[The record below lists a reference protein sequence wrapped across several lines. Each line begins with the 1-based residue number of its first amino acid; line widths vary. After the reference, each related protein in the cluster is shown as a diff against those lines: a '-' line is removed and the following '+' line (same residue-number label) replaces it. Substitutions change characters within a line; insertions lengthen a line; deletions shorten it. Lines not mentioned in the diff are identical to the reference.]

1 MTSLTE
7 GAFLRG
13 NISKAEYI
21 EDIVIEEYKNNPLIE
36 GFPKRMDK
44 SELLDGL
51 FRTPYYN
58 SDYRKIDLEDRLE
71 LIDQIY
77 DEFMQPLPSH
87 IAIHRAIYSMIR
99 RGYKGRNPLNPSYTR
114 QFAIGHEKIWK
125 AGLDDKGRNLAGIS
139 PTSSTFSLVGLSG
152 MGKTK
157 SVENILLQYPQVII
171 HEEYKGEPFI
181 RTQLVW
187 LKIECPSSK
196 SLKSLCNNF
205 YLAIDNVLGTKYYDQ
220 YSRQK
225 EDSFDKLRAQMSHV
239 ASLVNLGV
247 LVIDEIQRVNK
258 GTSGGE
264 NRMIEFIAE
273 LTNTF
278 GVPIIIV
285 GTFKAMY
292 LYKKSLANIRRAIP
306 VTYAEH
312 IIDRMENNQQWDL
325 FLGSLWNLQYTKN
338 KTELNKQLSDA
349 FYYET
354 QGVLD
359 ISVKLYMHVQSHAII
374 KGGDEQ
380 ITPEMIRDVARR
392 SLQLLQPLFDKFRR
406 GETTATEEEF
416 EDIKPKWLE
425 LNDYLK
431 QANHRIE
438 VIGMLSKEHKR
449 ALQQKDE
456 ELIITNLIDHA
467 VLNGIEPFKAE
478 QLANSVY
485 HASQGMADLDTLKV
499 TLNKHLIEI
508 NLLRDQKNSVSSL
521 PKQRSTKKIKP
532 VLDPKDIRSIVL
544 EGEKV
549 GKTIEEALLEAG
561 YIKPYDEFILNN

>member
-1 MTSLTE
+1 MTEQTT

-13 NISKAEYI
+13 YACTAEYRDD
-21 EDIVIEEYKNNPLIE
+21 EVIEEYKNNPLIE
-36 GFPKRMDK
+36 AFPKRIDK
-44 SELLDGL
+44 SELLERI

-58 SDYRKIDLEDRLE
+58 NNHRKLDLEDRLE

-87 IAIHRAIYSMIR
+87 IDLHRAIYSMIR
-99 RGYKGRNPLNPSYTR
+99 RGYKGRNPLSPSFTR

-125 AGLDDKGRNLAGIS
+125 AGIDSEGRNLAGIS

-152 MGKTK
+152 MGKTR
-157 SVENILLQYPQVII
+157 SVENILLQYPQVIR
-171 HEEYKGEPFI
+171 HEIYKSEPFI

-205 YLAIDNVLGTKYYDQ
+205 YMAIDRILGTNYYAQ
-220 YSRQK
+220 YSRSR
-225 EDSFDKLRAQMSHV
+225 EDTFDKLAATMSHV
-239 ASLVNLGV
+239 ASLVNLGL

-306 VTYAEH
+306 VTYMEH
-312 IIDRMENNQQWDL
+312 IIDRMDNKQQWNL
-325 FLGSLWNLQYTKN
+325 FLGSLWNLQYI
-338 KTELNKQLSDA
+338 KTETKLTKELSDTMY
-349 FYYET
+349 FET

-359 ISVKLYMHVQSHAII
+359 ITVKLYMHIQSHAII
-374 KGGDEQ
+374 KGGDER
-380 ITPEMIRDVARR
+380 ITPAMIREVARK

-406 GETTATEEEF
+406 GDTSTTEEEF

-431 QANHRIE
+431 QADHRVE
-438 VIGMLSKEHKR
+438 VTGALSNEHKR

-456 ELIITNLIDHA
+456 QKIIKKLFDHA
-467 VLNGIEPFKAE
+467 VQNGLEPLKAE
-478 QLANSVY
+478 QATNSVY
-485 HASQGMADLDTLKV
+485 QASQGMGNLNALME
-499 TLNKHLIEI
+499 TLNKQVDESKAVVE
-508 NLLRDQKNSVSSL
+508 QKKNISSL
-521 PKQRSTKKIKP
+521 PKQRATKKIKP
-532 VLDPKDIRSIVL
+532 MLHPKDIRSIVL
-544 EGEKV
+544 EGEKA
-549 GKTIEEALLEAG
+549 GKTIDEALKEAG
-561 YIKPYDEFILNN
+561 YIKPYDEFI

>member
-1 MTSLTE
+1 MTWQIA

-13 NISKAEYI
+13 YACSAEYRDD
-21 EDIVIEEYKNNPLIE
+21 EVIEEYKNNPLIE
-36 GFPKRMDK
+36 AFPKRLTK
-44 SELLDGL
+44 SELLERI
-51 FRTPYYN
+51 FRTPYYIIN
-58 SDYRKIDLEDRLE
+58 HRNLDLEDRLE

-87 IAIHRAIYSMIR
+87 IDLHRAIYSMIR
-99 RGYKGRNPLNPSYTR
+99 RGYKGRNPLSPSYTR

-125 AGLDDKGRNLAGIS
+125 AGLDAEGRNLAGIS

-152 MGKTK
+152 MGKTR
-157 SVENILLQYPQVII
+157 SVENILLQYPQVIS
-171 HEEYKGEPFI
+171 HETYKDEPFI
-181 RTQLVW
+181 RTQVVW

-205 YLAIDNVLGTKYYDQ
+205 YMGIDRILGTNYYAQ
-220 YSRQK
+220 YSRSR
-225 EDSFDKLRAQMSHV
+225 EDTFDKLAATMSHV

-258 GTSGGE
+258 GASGGE

-306 VTYAEH
+306 VTYMEH
-312 IIDRMENNQQWDL
+312 IIDRMDNQQQWNL
-325 FLGSLWNLQYTKN
+325 FLGSLWNLQYTKAET
-338 KTELNKQLSDA
+338 KLTKELSDTMY
-349 FYYET
+349 FET

-359 ISVKLYMHVQSHAII
+359 ITVKLYMHIQSHAII
-374 KGGDEQ
+374 KGGDER
-380 ITPEMIRDVARR
+380 ITPAMIREVARK

-406 GETTATEEEF
+406 GDTSATEEEF

-431 QANHRIE
+431 QADHRVE
-438 VIGMLSKEHKR
+438 VTGALSNEHKR
-449 ALQQKDE
+449 VIQQNNEQQVIKKLFE
-456 ELIITNLIDHA
+456 HA
-467 VLNGIEPFKAE
+467 VHNGLEPLKAE
-478 QLANSVY
+478 QAVNSVY
-485 HASQGMADLDTLKV
+485 QASQGMGNLEALME
-499 TLNKHLIEI
+499 TLNKQLDESKAAVE
-508 NLLRDQKNSVSSL
+508 QKNNISSL
-521 PKQRSTKKIKP
+521 PKQRVTGKIKP
-532 VLDPKDIRSIVL
+532 VLHPKDIRNIVL
-544 EGEKV
+544 EGEKG
-549 GKTIEEALLEAG
+549 GKTIEEALKEAG
-561 YIKPYDEFILNN
+561 YIKPYDEFI